1 MKTRLFS
8 FAVLL
13 LSLCLVAFVSCKK
26 DVNVDEDKVPSLG
39 YSDADYFAGQFVSLD
54 EEGNVALR
62 LSGSLLNEA
71 DDTEISYCTEEW
83 QTAVS
88 MFKGWLPEEAV
99 YQETESSLT
108 WEMHDAEGKS
118 LGKAVL
124 SKKSGSL
131 VAEAILPPTTPY
143 VRTIRFIPKAAW
155 PENAMVAINP
165 LEVIDLLEDY
175 YVGNTINISSFD
187 VPDGHDHGT
196 GEFLVLREFDVTNQ
210 EKGIIFRLQPGL
222 WDLKRAAED
231 NGIFKRRRN
240 MSDAKLVSK
249 LYRQKKDFLEPIIEE
264 MESFGPRTAWYYAYE
279 PHPGFWDNSH
289 QKIQMHTGSLHN
301 WNGIYPNANELS
313 IYYFWVELNDSGHA
327 VFKME

>member
-1 MKTRLFS
+1 MKTRVFS
-8 FAVLL
+8 IAAVAFLL
-13 LSLCLVAFVSCKK
+13 LAFVSCKK
-26 DVNVDEDKVPSLG
+26 DNAEGEIGLSLG

-54 EEGNVALR
+54 EAGNVALR
-62 LSGSLLNEA
+62 LSGCLLNEA

-83 QTAVS
+83 QDALS
-88 MFKGWLPEEAV
+88 MFKDWLPEGAV
-99 YQETESSLT
+99 YTETESSLT
-108 WEMHDAEGKS
+108 WKMRDAGGKS
-118 LGKAVL
+118 LGNAVL
-124 SKKSGSL
+124 SKKSGNL
-131 VAEAILPPTTPY
+131 VAEAVLPAGTPY

-155 PENAMVAINP
+155 PENAVSMVAVNP

-222 WDLKRAAED
+222 WDAKRAAGD

-249 LYRQKKDFLEPIIEE
+249 LYRQKKDFLEPIIQE

-289 QKIQMHTGSLHN
+289 QKIQMHTGSIHN

-313 IYYFWVELNDSGHA
+313 IYYFWVEQNNSGHA

>member
-1 MKTRLFS
+1 
-8 FAVLL
+8 
-13 LSLCLVAFVSCKK
+13 
-26 DVNVDEDKVPSLG
+26 
-39 YSDADYFAGQFVSLD
+39 
-54 EEGNVALR
+54 
-62 LSGSLLNEA
+62 
-71 DDTEISYCTEEW
+71 
-83 QTAVS
+83 

-99 YQETESSLT
+99 YKETESSLT

-124 SKKSGSL
+124 SKKSGNL
-131 VAEAILPPTTPY
+131 VAEAILPATTPY

-155 PENAMVAINP
+155 PENAVSRIAVNP

-222 WDLKRAAED
+222 WDAKRAAGD

-249 LYRQKKDFLEPIIEE
+249 LYRKKKDFLEPIIQE

-289 QKIQMHTGSLHN
+289 QKIQMHTGSIHN

-313 IYYFWVELNDSGHA
+313 IYYFWVEYNDSGHA